1 MDNNENKNY
10 DNIHL
15 NQNRPQ
21 YSNLPKEEKPK
32 NKEKRHQEHHIDED
46 EIDLRDYINVL
57 LKRKWQIAIIFGVA
71 VVLAGIISFVMPLTF
86 EASNL
91 VEVGSIKKIQL
102 QNINDIKSVF
112 RRETVLQQ
120 IRTKLQEPLELA
132 ETTTTG
138 AIAEMFDIK
147 EEENNGDGSIFIEI
161 VGRAQTP
168 EKAVKVVDAVTD
180 ILLTYHG
187 NIFVEAEKTFN
198 AELETITKSKE
209 KTQEDINQ
217 IKTLDIPKTKE
228 EIKRLEQDIQ
238 EYEREIV
245 KRGNIQ
251 SEGQGRIIESYI
263 NLLANIKNQ
272 KESKEKQ
279 IINFE
284 NEVRG
289 LEQQL
294 VGLDQSIQTKEY
306 ERVYETKPTEVE
318 VPATPPETRIAPK
331 RKQNVIIA
339 GILGIFIG
347 VLYAFGAE
355 YFSKEKA

>member
-1 MDNNENKNY
+1 MENNENKNY

-21 YSNLPKEEKPK
+21 HSNAPQGEKPK
-32 NKEKRHQEHHIDED
+32 NKEEKHQEHHIDED

-57 LKRKWQIAIIFGVA
+57 LKRKWQVAIIFGIA

-91 VEVGSIKKIQL
+91 VEIGSIKKVQI

-112 RRETVLQQ
+112 SRETVLQQ
-120 IRTKLQEPLELA
+120 IRTKLQEPLEL
-132 ETTTTG
+132 TKKTTTG

-147 EEENNGDGSIFIEI
+147 ESQDNGQSKFIKI
-161 VGRAQTP
+161 NGRSQTP
-168 EKAVKVVDAVTD
+168 EKSVEVVNTVTD

-187 NIFVEAEKTFN
+187 NIFMEAEKTFN
-198 AELETITKSKE
+198 AEMETIIKNKE
-209 KTQEDINQ
+209 KAQKDIE
-217 IKTLDIPKTKE
+217 KTTNDIARLNADILKYET
-228 EIKRLEQDIQ
+228 EINKRANA
-238 EYEREIV
+238 YT
-245 KRGNIQ
+245 
-251 SEGQGRIIESYI
+251 EGQGRIAESYI
-263 NLLANIKNQ
+263 NLLAGVKNQ
-272 KESKEKQ
+272 KESKEAQ
-279 IINFE
+279 LLN
-284 NEVRG
+284 
-289 LEQQL
+289 LEQKL
-294 VGLDQSIQTKEY
+294 ITLDQSIQSKEY

-318 VPATPPETRIAPK
+318 VPAIPPETRIAPK

>member
-10 DNIHL
+10 NNIHL

-21 YSNLPKEEKPK
+21 HSELPQEQKPKSEKEE
-32 NKEKRHQEHHIDED
+32 RHIDED

-57 LKRKWQIAIIFGVA
+57 LKRKWQVAIIFGVA
-71 VVLAGIISFVMPLTF
+71 VVIAGIISFSMPLTF

-91 VEVGSIKKIQL
+91 VEIGSIKKVQL

-132 ETTTTG
+132 EKITTG
-138 AIAEMFDIK
+138 AIAEMFDIE
-147 EEENNGDGSIFIEI
+147 EEENNDDGSAFIEI
-161 VGRAQTP
+161 KGRSKTP
-168 EKAVKVVDAVTD
+168 EKAVEVVGAVTD

-198 AELETITKSKE
+198 AEMETVTKSKE
-209 KTQEDINQ
+209 KTQKDIG
-217 IKTLDIPKTKE
+217 KTDNDIARLNADILKYEE
-228 EIKRLEQDIQ
+228 EITKRANA
-238 EYEREIV
+238 YT
-245 KRGNIQ
+245 
-251 SEGQGRIIESYI
+251 EGQGRIAESYI
-263 NLLANIKNQ
+263 NLLAEIKDQ
-272 KESKEKQ
+272 KEVKETQ
-279 IINFE
+279 LLN
-284 NEVRG
+284 
-289 LEQQL
+289 LEQKL
-294 VGLDQSIQTKEY
+294 ITLDQSVQAKEY

-318 VPATPPETRIAPK
+318 VPAIPPETRIAPN

-347 VLYAFGAE
+347 VLYAFAAE
-355 YFSKEKA
+355 YFSKTKA